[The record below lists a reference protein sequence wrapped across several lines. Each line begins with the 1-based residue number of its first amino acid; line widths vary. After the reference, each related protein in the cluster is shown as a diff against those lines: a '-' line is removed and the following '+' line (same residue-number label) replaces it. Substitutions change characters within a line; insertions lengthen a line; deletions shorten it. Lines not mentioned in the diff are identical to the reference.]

1 MQAGT
6 RDLEKKEVA
15 SYRSWTLAREPVDTV
30 PQMRLP
36 RASKKG
42 SVATF
47 QSCARLRCND
57 DLGCPYVYVQYLVTT
72 YITSCGRPF

>member
-30 PQMRLP
+30 PEMRLP

-47 QSCARLRCND
+47 QSCARPRCND
-57 DLGCPYVYVQYLVTT
+57 DLGTPSLNVHCLVTT
-72 YITSCGRPF
+72 KIISCGFSF